1 MIFLIIIYNK
11 KKKEHFL
18 FFTGKQAI
26 KNINSNNV
34 RELNR
39 EKDIVS
45 YTFSDALN
53 SSTINILPH
62 INDFETKIFKKN
74 SKNSNLLLFFF
85 IKRELSI

>member
-11 KKKEHFL
+11 KKKGTFP

-26 KNINSNNV
+26 YIYNLKNV

-74 SKNSNLLLFFF
+74 SKNSNLLLFF
-85 IKRELSI
+85 L